1 MMCARL
7 WPGALAPAPAA
18 HLVPADALEGFTF
31 LLLPQPLGEMLTDG
45 HEGVGFVRGICND
58 LMKPCHFLLSEE
70 RKKKTHNWFMQ
81 KELRRKKLIMQRV
94 SIQTE
99 LPSV

>member
-31 LLLPQPLGEMLTDG
+31 LFLPQPLGEMLTDG

-70 RKKKTHNWFMQ
+70 RKKKQTHNWFMQ
-81 KELRRKKLIMQRV
+81 KELKRQEK
-94 SIQTE
+94 S
-99 LPSV
+99 S